1 MKNTKLRLLAGC
13 LILSCMLAAAC
24 VTPSVSQS
32 VTPSVTNTITTV
44 ITSTFANINAVDVI
58 KNLQP
63 MVVRLDIIGP
73 GFTAGGS
80 GFFIDARGYII
91 TAQHVIDRAT
101 SITVTIM
108 DGSTFKATV
117 INSDSH
123 RDLALIKLTTTRN
136 NFPVVTL
143 GNSANV
149 LLGEDVIT
157 AGFPMGSNLPGPV
170 TFNKGII
177 SAIRNVDGLDYIQ
190 IDATVN
196 PGNSGGC
203 VVDSTGSVIGIVDA
217 GIVPA
222 LQDIEDLNLAIPI
235 DEAKTFI
242 GNNVGK

>member
-1 MKNTKLRLLAGC
+1 MKNIKFRLLAGC
-13 LILSCMLAAAC
+13 LILLCIFTIGCITSSVPQSITPT
-24 VTPSVSQS
+24 VT
-32 VTPSVTNTITTV
+32 TTV
-44 ITSTFANINAVDVI
+44 ITSVLANLNAVDVI

-63 MVVRLDIIGP
+63 NVVRLDIIGP

-80 GFFIDARGYII
+80 GFFVDARGYII
-91 TAQHVIDRAT
+91 TAQHVIDQAT

-123 RDLALIKLTTTRN
+123 RDLALIKLSTTRN
-136 NFPVVTL
+136 NFPIVTL

-157 AGFPMGSNLPGPV
+157 AGFPLGPDLPGPV
-170 TFNKGII
+170 TFHKGIV
-177 SAIRNVDGLDYIQ
+177 SAIRNVEGLNYIQ

-203 VVDSTGSVIGIVDA
+203 VVNSSGSVIGIVEA
-217 GIVPA
+217 GILPA
-222 LQDIEDLNLAIPI
+222 FEDIEDINLAIPI

-242 GNNVGK
+242 NNNVGK